1 MGVVQVALIRELS
14 AYHALS
20 SVDLSIRLVIAVVI
34 AAHGLGAALAP
45 VIPRIGERRALAILG
60 AGMAIYLVALL
71 LAGLW
76 WLEPELSARA
86 VDAPR
91 LLLLG
96 ALISPPF
103 VACGMIVT
111 HVTAAVQRVSPGRI
125 GAFVGLSLVG
135 TLVGK
140 ARVPRRIRSNACTN
154 CWRSGRGKSSESSPR
169 ARLIPNLDDNDP

>member
-1 MGVVQVALIRELS
+1 MSSSWPSCAFVVGVI
-14 AYHALS
+14 
-20 SVDLSIRLVIAVVI
+20 
-34 AAHGLGAALAP
+34 
-45 VIPRIGERRALAILG
+45 IGSG
-60 AGMAIYLVALL
+60 SYLVALL

-135 TLVGK
+135 TLVGVIFSHHY
-140 ARVPRRIRSNACTN
+140 AQFVGVNTLLILAACCALPLLQGRSLIACAVAAHYLTY
-154 CWRSGRGKSSESSPR
+154 
-169 ARLIPNLDDNDP
+169 DPLSDLCF